1 MYVAKQRRLQV
12 RNLLLAA
19 VAAAGLAAI
28 APQPASAAQS
38 PAIAGT
44 HATADHGLLTNVDYY
59 WNRRHWHH
67 RRWEHRR
74 WRYYD

>member
-1 MYVAKQRRLQV
+1 MRK
-12 RNLLLAA
+12 LLLAA
-19 VAAAGLAAI
+19 VAAAGLATV
-28 APQPASAAQS
+28 APQMASATPSA
-38 PAIAGT
+38 ALAGVN
-44 HATADHGLLTNVDYY
+44 ATSDHGLITHVDYY